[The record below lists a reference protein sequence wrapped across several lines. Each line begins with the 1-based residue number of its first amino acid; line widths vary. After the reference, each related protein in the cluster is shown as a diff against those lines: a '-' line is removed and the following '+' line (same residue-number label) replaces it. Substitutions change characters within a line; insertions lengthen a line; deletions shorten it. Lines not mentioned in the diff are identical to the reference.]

1 MKLIIYT
8 NYGIQGSIKR
18 HTVEVEA
25 TYFSVNKNEL
35 YIYKQNKGF
44 YRLDI
49 NKIYQF
55 SILSRGYYNYITLS
69 EGEFVDILSVETTK
83 KELLELLKR
92 W

>member
-8 NYGIQGSIKR
+8 NYGIRGSINR
-18 HTVEVEA
+18 HAIEVEA
-25 TYFSVNKNEL
+25 TYFSVDKNEL

-49 NKIYQF
+49 NKIYQI
-55 SILSRGYYNYITLS
+55 STPSRGYYNYITLNEGKIIDVLS
-69 EGEFVDILSVETTK
+69 EETTK

-92 W
+92 